1 MEENQNQINQLLEK
15 LTQLTKQQASLS
27 AGINELRK
35 EIVQLKKAADNS
47 EAQPTIE
54 EPGNKKK
61 IDKSIKTGELLLDYV
76 PPQPPVEAKPK
87 FSLPKIEI
95 GDNIK
100 TDWEKFIGENLIS
113 KIGIFILVLGVG
125 IGAKYSIE
133 NELISPLTRIIFGY
147 LAGLGLV
154 GAGIRLKQNYNN
166 YSAVLV
172 SGGLAIFYFITYF
185 AYSFYGLLPQLPAFG
200 LMVLFTVFSVVAA
213 INYNQQV
220 IALIGLVG
228 AYGVPFLLG
237 DGSGK
242 ISTMFSYMAIINA
255 GVLIIAFKKYWK
267 AVHQAAFL
275 LTWFIYAA
283 WFFFDYSSSLDF
295 GVAIT
300 FASIFFVTFYAVFL
314 AYKLIKKESFVR
326 RDIWLLLTNSFLF
339 YGFGYAILE
348 DHELGGQ
355 LLGLFTLGNAGIHFI
370 ISNVIHRQKLADKN
384 LFYLVIGL
392 VLVFLT
398 IAIPVQLDG
407 NWVTLIWAGEAA
419 LLFWIGRTK
428 GVPFY
433 EKMGYPLMLFAGIS
447 LLEDWSNYGGY
458 YVGSPENKITPIFN
472 IHFLTSI
479 LFIAAFAF
487 INWVNQNPK
496 FIAPN
501 FKRPLWSNLFKVLI
515 PTILLLVTYNTF
527 SLEIDNYFTQL
538 YMDSAADGTKD
549 GNITFQFSQHN
560 EDFLHFRTIWLL
572 NYTLFF
578 LAILTF
584 VNTRWI
590 KHSTLAKVNLLL
602 NGLAILAFLTL
613 GLFTFRALQQ
623 NYLSPPLP
631 EYFTPTSYNIG
642 LRYISI
648 TLFAGF
654 LVITYRYLRNTFEA
668 LNLTVVFNLVIH
680 TTILVLASSELI
692 YWMDM
697 GTFSQSDKFGLSIL
711 WGCYSLSL
719 VGLGIWQRKK
729 HLRIAAIVL
738 FALTLFKLFFY
749 DLSHLET
756 IAKTIVLVS
765 LGLLLLII
773 SFLYNKYKH
782 LITDEVEN

>member
-1 MEENQNQINQLLEK
+1 MEENQDQINQLLKK
-15 LTQLTKQQASLS
+15 LEQLTKQQAVFSEE
-27 AGINELRK
+27 INELRK
-35 EIVQLKKAADNS
+35 EIFQFKKAAGNS
-47 EAQPTIE
+47 EAATTE
-54 EPGNKKK
+54 EIIHSKKVK
-61 IDKSIKTGELLLDYV
+61 EPIKTGELLLDYA
-76 PPQPPVEAKPK
+76 PPQPSVKPK
-87 FSLPKIEI
+87 PRFSLPEIEI
-95 GDNIK
+95 GDTVK
-100 TDWEKFIGENLIS
+100 ADWEKFIGENLIS

-125 IGAKYSIE
+125 IGAKYSID
-133 NELISPLTRIIFGY
+133 NDLISPLTRIIFGY
-147 LAGLGLV
+147 LVGLGLMGV
-154 GAGIRLKQNYNN
+154 GIKLKQGYNN

-185 AYSFYGLLPQLPAFG
+185 AYNFYGIFPQLPAFG
-200 LMVLFTVFSVVAA
+200 LMVLFTIFSVVAA
-213 INYNQQV
+213 LNYNQQV

-237 DGSGK
+237 DGSGN
-242 ISTMFSYMAIINA
+242 IHTMFTYMAIINA
-255 GVLIIAFKKYWK
+255 GILIIAFKKYWK
-267 AVHQAAFL
+267 TVHRTAFL

-283 WFFFDYSSSLDF
+283 WFFFDYSRSQDF
-295 GVAIT
+295 GIALT
-300 FASIFFVTFYAVFL
+300 FAGIFFVTFYAVFL
-314 AYKLIKKESFVR
+314 GYKLLKKEPYVR

-348 DHELGGQ
+348 HHEIGGQ
-355 LLGLFTLGNAGIHFI
+355 LLGLFTLGNAGIHFL
-370 ISNVIHRQKLADKN
+370 ISTIIHRQKLADKN

-428 GVPFY
+428 GVSFY
-433 EKMGYPLMLFAGIS
+433 EKMAYPLMLVAGIS

-458 YVGSPENKITPIFN
+458 YVESPDNKITPIFN
-472 IHFLTSI
+472 IHFLTSL
-479 LFIAAFAF
+479 LFIAAFTF
-487 INWVNQNPK
+487 INWVNQNQR
-496 FIAPN
+496 FVTPN
-501 FKRPLWSNLFKVLI
+501 FKRPLWGNFFKVLI
-515 PTILLLVTYNTF
+515 PAILLVVTYSAF

-538 YMDSAADGTKD
+538 YVDSTVGGTKD
-549 GNITFQFSQHN
+549 GNIIFQVSQQD

-584 VNTRWI
+584 VNAKWM
-590 KHSTLAKVNLLL
+590 KHNTLAKVNLLL
-602 NGLAILAFLTL
+602 NGLVILVFLTG

-623 NYLSPPLP
+623 SYLSPTLP
-631 EYFTPTSYNIG
+631 EYFTPTRFNIG
-642 LRYISI
+642 LRYISM

-654 LVITYRYLRNTFEA
+654 LAINYKYLRNTFAA
-668 LNLTVVFNLVIH
+668 LNLTLVFDLILH
-680 TTILVLASSELI
+680 TAILVLASSELI

-697 GTFSQSDKFGLSIL
+697 GTFSQSDKLGLSIL
-711 WGCYSLSL
+711 WGSYSLFL

-729 HLRIAAIVL
+729 HLRIAAMAL
-738 FALTLFKLFFY
+738 FAVTLFKLFFY

-756 IAKTIVLVS
+756 IAKTIVLMS

-782 LITDEVEN
+782 LITDETEN